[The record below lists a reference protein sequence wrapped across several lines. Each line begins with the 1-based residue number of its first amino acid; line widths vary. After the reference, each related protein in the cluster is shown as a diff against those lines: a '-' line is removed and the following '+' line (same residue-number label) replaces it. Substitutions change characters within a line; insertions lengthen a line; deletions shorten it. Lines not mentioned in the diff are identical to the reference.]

1 MENDIQNIHPVQ
13 YYVFRVFTG
22 KEKKYLE
29 FASRLLKDFTG
40 RIIWPR
46 RSLEIK
52 KQGIK
57 SEKISSL
64 YPGYLIWETS
74 EVVKKDVN
82 QLRKIPLFLKFLRNN
97 NDIIPLVSKERE
109 VFRQMIL
116 YGDIVGKSNVYFDDE
131 NRIKVLSGPLKL
143 LEGDIVKVDKRK
155 KRAKVRLTLHGKSI
169 LIDLAFEVMENL
181 SFIAV

>member
-1 MENDIQNIHPVQ
+1 MEAEIQNIQAVQ

-29 FASRLLKDFTG
+29 YASRLLKDFSG
-40 RIIWPR
+40 KLIWPR

-52 KQGIK
+52 KKGIAA
-57 SEKISSL
+57 EKISSL
-64 YPGYLIWETS
+64 YPGYLIWETTDKS
-74 EVVKKDVN
+74 YKHAS

-97 NDIIPLVSKERE
+97 NDILPLISRERE
-109 VFRQMIL
+109 VFRQLIL
-116 YGDIVGKSNVYFDDE
+116 YGEIIGKSNVYFDDE

-155 KRAKVRLTLHGKSI
+155 KRAKVKLSLHGKSI
-169 LIDLAFEVMENL
+169 LVDLAFEVMENL